1 MAINALFS
9 ADDVILGLSATSKRQ
24 LFKILAAEV
33 SRHGGPAEEE
43 ALEALT
49 AREKLGSTG
58 LGKGVGLPHAELKS
72 ASRPVMLFA
81 RLEEAIDFDAQ
92 DDEPVDLIFLVLW
105 PESSNKEFLTT
116 ISTLCGVLR
125 DPKTLKRLR
134 KAETAEEIVGIVH
147 EECQPESKS
156 DEQGQQ

>member
-24 LFKILAAEV
+24 LFEILAAEV

-81 RLEEAIDFDAQ
+81 RLEEAIDFDAP
-92 DDEPVDLIFLVLW
+92 DDEPVELW